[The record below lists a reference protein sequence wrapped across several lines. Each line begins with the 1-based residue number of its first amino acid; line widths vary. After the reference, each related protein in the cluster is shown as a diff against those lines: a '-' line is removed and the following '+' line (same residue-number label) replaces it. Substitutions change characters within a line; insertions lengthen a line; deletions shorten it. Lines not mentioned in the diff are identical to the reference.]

1 MQMALSYDPLCWETY
16 GGICSLVYVFWL
28 LQLCMRNLS
37 VTGVSSHL
45 ITTSI
50 SFRYHAPSE
59 AGADIL
65 LDSLRM
71 GTLTAA
77 QNILLDG
84 DLLSIHENNA
94 SRATIETFSSTS
106 PFASSSM
113 MDL

>member
-1 MQMALSYDPLCWETY
+1 EEPTTN
-16 GGICSLVYVFWL
+16 VVF
-28 LQLCMRNLS
+28 QI
-37 VTGVSSHL
+37 TSHL
-45 ITTSI
+45 RNENITSVDDHLHDI
-50 SFRYHAPSE
+50 SKDWLYSEVSTEYRYHAPSE

-106 PFASSSM
+106 PFASFSM

>member
-1 MQMALSYDPLCWETY
+1 MESAKNCFDEIAVKDVCFWTALIYE
-16 GGICSLVYVFWL
+16 
-28 LQLCMRNLS
+28 
-37 VTGVSSHL
+37 
-45 ITTSI
+45 
-50 SFRYHAPSE
+50 YHAPSE

-106 PFASSSM
+106 PFASFSM